1 MQFHSSYIRVGI
13 KLSLLY
19 SLFSFLYALPTF
31 ASEQSVSR
39 QLMAQ
44 NSNYQES
51 TLSVS
56 RDDLRSG
63 VTLTISGQ
71 ESNTF
76 LSLRVQLNGK
86 TARWIKGTGQ
96 SQISLNSCLNNQ
108 NQGCVIDISGSY
120 SPSYSG
126 VLTEILTVGGS
137 SQQQTGGSGVVSQRI
152 QVLVR

>member
-1 MQFHSSYIRVGI
+1 MKFDCFRIGMGM
-13 KLSLLY
+13 KLSMLC
-19 SLFSFLYALPTF
+19 SLFSCIYISPSF
-31 ASEQSVSR
+31 ASSQFVSG

-71 ESNTF
+71 ESNTV
-76 LSLRVQLNGK
+76 LSLKVNLNGK

-137 SQQQTGGSGVVSQRI
+137 SQQQTGGSGIVSQRI